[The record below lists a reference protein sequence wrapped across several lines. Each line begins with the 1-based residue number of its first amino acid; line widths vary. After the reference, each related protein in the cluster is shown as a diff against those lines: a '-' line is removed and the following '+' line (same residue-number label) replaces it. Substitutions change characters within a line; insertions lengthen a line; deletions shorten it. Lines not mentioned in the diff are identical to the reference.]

1 VLVKIAILLVVFGSV
16 FYLANLSYPVFE
28 IIMKRWRRKRIDS
41 ITPTLDRMFLD
52 IPLKKL
58 MFIDIIVPLFCGG
71 VGFLLTR
78 NQWVTL
84 GAAGVGLIIPI
95 FIIKHLEV
103 MRRNKFASQLVDVL
117 MILSSC
123 LKAGLSLLQS
133 IEVVVEEMPA
143 PVNQE
148 FGLVLRQM
156 QMGVSLEGAMTS
168 LRRRMRA
175 DDLDII
181 VTSMMVARESGGD
194 LTETFS
200 RLVNTIQERNK
211 LISRVNALCVQGKLQ
226 GAIMSLLPIFFA
238 LFVYKTDPHFFDIFF
253 EDSFG
258 KMLLSY
264 AIISE
269 ILGVIF
275 IRKLSKVDI

>member
-1 VLVKIAILLVVFGSV
+1 MLVQIAILLVVFGSV

-52 IPLKKL
+52 IPLSKL
-58 MFIDIIVPLFCGG
+58 MFIDIAVPLFCGG
-71 VGFLLTR
+71 MGFLLTR

-84 GAAGVGLIIPI
+84 GAFGVGLIIPI
-95 FIIKHLEV
+95 FIIKRLEL
-103 MRRNKFASQLVDVL
+103 MRRRKFASQLVDVL

-181 VTSMMVARESGGD
+181 VTAMMVARESGGD

-200 RLVNTIQERNK
+200 RLVFTIQERNK

-253 EDSFG
+253 EDNFG

>member
-1 VLVKIAILLVVFGSV
+1 MLVKIAIFLVVFGSI
-16 FYLANLSYPVFE
+16 FYLTNLSYPIFE
-28 IIMKRWRRKRIDS
+28 IIMKRWRRKRIDN
-41 ITPTLDRMFLD
+41 ITPSLDRMFLD
-52 IPLKKL
+52 IPLRKL
-58 MFIDIIVPLFCGG
+58 MLIDVLVPLFCGAL
-71 VGFLLTR
+71 GFLFTR
-78 NQWVTL
+78 NHWVTL
-84 GAAGVGLIIPI
+84 GATGVGLIIPI
-95 FIIKHLEV
+95 FIIKRLEI
-103 MRRNKFASQLVDVL
+103 MRRKKFASQLVDVL

-133 IEVVVEEMPA
+133 FEVVVEEMSPPA
-143 PVNQE
+143 SQE
-148 FGLVLRQM
+148 FSLALRQM
-156 QMGVSLEGAMTS
+156 QMGVSLEAAMFS
-168 LRRRMRA
+168 LRRRMRVE
-175 DDLDII
+175 DLDII
-181 VTSMMVARESGGD
+181 VTAMMVARESGGD

-253 EDSFG
+253 EDNFG

-275 IRKLSKVDI
+275 IHKLSKVDI